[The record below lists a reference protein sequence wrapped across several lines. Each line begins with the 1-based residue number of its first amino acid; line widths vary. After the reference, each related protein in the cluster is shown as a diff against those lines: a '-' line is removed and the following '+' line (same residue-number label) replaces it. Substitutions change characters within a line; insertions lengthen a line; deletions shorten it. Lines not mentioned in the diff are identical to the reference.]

1 MKKKNSGD
9 IPKTKKPAK
18 KIIPVAASTGGYCQ
32 DIFFLQYRH
41 RPRKK
46 RKLQIGIKSKA
57 LNSCLHLGQYER
69 FLTILFLLG
78 ERKTTT
84 FKKLPT
90 ADPEIKNKKEYK
102 MVSVIKPLYNFILKN
117 KSPPTK
123 VGGNSC
129 KVY

>member
-18 KIIPVAASTGGYCQ
+18 KIIPVAASTSGYCQ

-41 RPRKK
+41 RPRKNK
-46 RKLQIGIKSKA
+46 KLKTGIKSNA
-57 LNSCLHLGQYER
+57 LKSCLHLGQCER
-69 FLTILFLLG
+69 FLTILFRLG

-90 ADPEIKNKKEYK
+90 ADPKIKNKSEYK
-102 MVSVIKPLYNFILKN
+102 IVSIIKPLYNFILKN

-123 VGGNSC
+123 VGGNFC